1 MIKETAVVMRI
12 ESDSL
17 WVAGVQGSTCGACS
31 ARAGCGQRLLAAITA
46 RAPMVRVLLD
56 GRDSAHYQVGD
67 EVEIAIPE
75 DVVVKGSLF
84 IYFCPLLGLL
94 LAAGLAES
102 LFNREALTVAAG
114 FVGFMGG
121 GLLVRAVSVMAGNKR
136 HLQPSIV
143 TTISV
148 MRAV

>member
-1 MIKETAVVMRI
+1 
-12 ESDSL
+12 
-17 WVAGVQGSTCGACS
+17 
-31 ARAGCGQRLLAAITA
+31 
-46 RAPMVRVLLD
+46 MVRVLLD
-56 GRDSAHYQVGD
+56 GRDSANYQVGD
-67 EVEIAIPE
+67 EIEIAIPE

-114 FVGFMGG
+114 LVGFMGG
-121 GLLVRAVSVMAGNKR
+121 GLLVRAVSVMAGKKR

>member
-1 MIKETAVVMRI
+1 
-12 ESDSL
+12 
-17 WVAGVQGSTCGACS
+17 
-31 ARAGCGQRLLAAITA
+31 
-46 RAPMVRVLLD
+46 MVRVLLD
-56 GRDSAHYQVGD
+56 GRDAANYQVGD
-67 EVEIAIPE
+67 EIEISIPE

-102 LFNREALTVAAG
+102 LFGREALTVAAG

-148 MRAV
+148 ARAV